1 MTVFARTERGQHAA
15 YDPQSELP
23 RKLKS
28 ILRVIDGKTTDD
40 VYSEK
45 LHAFGDVR
53 GMLHSLH
60 MAGLIQ
66 PIPSGAHHVR
76 SNAGISDAERVVLM
90 QPQSTDDWSATR
102 SAYAQSGFQST
113 RVGPRTGPRT
123 GPDTVALPQSSSL
136 QAELKSARAL
146 QSATDLMGSFVLTH
160 MPEQSFQILKEL
172 EEVKS
177 LEMLAVLLSGYE
189 QMISHL
195 GEPGAQHLVHVKK
208 ILRDNL

>member
-1 MTVFARTERGQHAA
+1 MTVYARTERGQHAA

-66 PIPSGAHHVR
+66 PVPSGAHHVR
-76 SNAGISDAERVVLM
+76 SNTEISDAERMVLM
-90 QPQSTDDWSATR
+90 QPQSTADWSATR
-102 SAYAQSGFQST
+102 SAYAQSSFQST
-113 RVGPRTGPRT
+113 RVGSRID
-123 GPDTVALPQSSSL
+123 PDTVALPQSSSL

-172 EEVKS
+172 EEVTS

-195 GEPGAQHLVHVKK
+195 GEQGVQHLVHVKK

>member
-1 MTVFARTERGQHAA
+1 MTVYARTERGQQAA

-40 VYSEK
+40 VYLEK
-45 LHAFGDVR
+45 LQAFGDVR
-53 GMLHSLH
+53 GMLHSLN
-60 MAGLIQ
+60 MGGLIQ
-66 PIPSGAHHVR
+66 PVGSGAHQVR
-76 SNAGISDAERVVLM
+76 SNSGISDAERMVLM
-90 QPQSTDDWSATR
+90 QPQRTDDWSTTR
-102 SAYAQSGFQST
+102 SAYAQSSFQST
-113 RVGPRTGPRT
+113 RVSSRVD
-123 GPDTVALPQSSSL
+123 PDTVALPQSSSL

-172 EEVKS
+172 EEVTS
-177 LEMLAVLLSGYE
+177 LEMIAVLLSGYE

>member
-1 MTVFARTERGQHAA
+1 MTVYARTERGQQAA

-28 ILRVIDGKTTDD
+28 ILRVIDGKTTDA
-40 VYSEK
+40 VYLEK

-66 PIPSGAHHVR
+66 PVPSGAHHVR
-76 SNAGISDAERVVLM
+76 SNTEISDAERMVLM
-90 QPQSTDDWSATR
+90 QPQSTADWSATR
-102 SAYAQSGFQST
+102 SAYAQSSFQST
-113 RVGPRTGPRT
+113 RVSSRVD
-123 GPDTVALPQSSSL
+123 PDTVALPQSSSL

-146 QSATDLMGSFVLTH
+146 QSATELMGSFVLTH

-172 EEVKS
+172 EEVTS

-195 GEPGAQHLVHVKK
+195 GEPGAQHLVHVKR

>member
-1 MTVFARTERGQHAA
+1 MTVYARTERGHHAA

-53 GMLHSLH
+53 GMLHSLN
-60 MAGLIQ
+60 MAGFIQ
-66 PIPSGAHHVR
+66 PVPSGAHHVR
-76 SNAGISDAERVVLM
+76 SNSGISDAERAVLM
-90 QPQSTDDWSATR
+90 QPRSTDDWSATR
-102 SAYAQSGFQST
+102 SAHASSIFQTT
-113 RVGPRTGPRT
+113 RVGSGIE
-123 GPDTVALPQSSSL
+123 PDTVALPQSSSL
-136 QAELKSARAL
+136 QFELKSARAL

-160 MPEQSFQILKEL
+160 LPEQSFQILKEL
-172 EEVKS
+172 EQVNS
-177 LEMLAVLLSGYE
+177 LEMLAVMLSGYE

-195 GEPGAQHLVHVKK
+195 GTGCDQHLAHIKQ

>member
-1 MTVFARTERGQHAA
+1 MTVYARTERGQQAA

-40 VYSEK
+40 VYWEK

-53 GMLHSLH
+53 GMLHSLNV
-60 MAGLIQ
+60 AGLIQ
-66 PIPSGAHHVR
+66 PVASGAHQVR

-90 QPQSTDDWSATR
+90 QPQRTDDWSATR
-102 SAYAQSGFQST
+102 SAYAQSSFQST
-113 RVGPRTGPRT
+113 RVSSRVD
-123 GPDTVALPQSSSL
+123 PDTVALPQSSSL

-160 MPEQSFQILKEL
+160 MPEHSFQILKEL
-172 EEVKS
+172 EEVTS

-195 GEPGAQHLVHVKK
+195 GELGAQHLVHVKK

>member
-1 MTVFARTERGQHAA
+1 MTVYARTERGHQAA

-45 LHAFGDVR
+45 LQAFGDVR
-53 GMLHSLH
+53 GMLHSLN

-66 PIPSGAHHVR
+66 PVPSGANQVR
-76 SNAGISDAERVVLM
+76 SNTGISEAERAILM
-90 QPQSTDDWSATR
+90 QPQSNDEWSATR
-102 SAYAQSGFQST
+102 SAYAQSSFQPT
-113 RVGPRTGPRT
+113 RVNSRID
-123 GPDTVALPQSSSL
+123 PDTVALPQSSSL
-136 QAELKSARAL
+136 QHELKSARAL

-172 EEVKS
+172 EEVTS

-195 GEPGAQHLVHVKK
+195 GEPSSQHLMSVKQ
-208 ILRDNL
+208 ILRNSL

>member
-1 MTVFARTERGQHAA
+1 MTVYARTERGQQAA

-40 VYSEK
+40 VYMEK

-53 GMLHSLH
+53 GMLHSLNL
-60 MAGLIQ
+60 AGLIQ
-66 PIPSGAHHVR
+66 PVTSGMHNVR

-102 SAYAQSGFQST
+102 SAYAQSSFQST
-113 RVGPRTGPRT
+113 RVGSRSE
-123 GPDTVALPQSSSL
+123 PDTVALPQSSSL
-136 QAELKSARAL
+136 QAELKSVRAL

-172 EEVKS
+172 EEVTS

-195 GEPGAQHLVHVKK
+195 GVPGAQHLVQVKK

>member
-1 MTVFARTERGQHAA
+1 MTVYARTERGHQAA

-53 GMLHSLH
+53 GMLHSLN
-60 MAGLIQ
+60 MGGLIQ
-66 PIPSGAHHVR
+66 PVPSGAHDVR

-90 QPQSTDDWSATR
+90 TPQSTDEWSATR

-113 RVGPRTGPRT
+113 RLGSRTD
-123 GPDTVALPQSSSL
+123 PDTVALPQSSGL
-136 QAELKSARAL
+136 QAELKGARAL
-146 QSATDLMGSFVLTH
+146 QSATDLMSSFVLTH
-160 MPEQSFQILKEL
+160 MPEQAFQILKEL
-172 EEVKS
+172 EEVTS

-195 GEPGAQHLVHVKK
+195 GEPGAQHLAHVKK